1 MKGIKGS
8 GPNGRIVAKDLEGV
22 EPQAA
27 AAAAP
32 AAAAATAGAAPSATA
47 SYEDIPITSMRKTI
61 ASRLL
66 QSTQQSPSYIIQSQI
81 SVSKL
86 LKLRASLNATAEER
100 YKLSINDLL
109 IKAIAKTCVRIPE
122 VNAAWL
128 GEQGVIRQYKNVDV
142 SVAVATPTG
151 LITQLSLML
160 NLKDWLKFLTKSKIW
175 VREPRLVNYFQK
187 NSKVVPSVFPTWV

>member
-1 MKGIKGS
+1 
-8 GPNGRIVAKDLEGV
+8 
-22 EPQAA
+22 
-27 AAAAP
+27 
-32 AAAAATAGAAPSATA
+32 
-47 SYEDIPITSMRKTI
+47 MRKDNCFQIITI
-61 ASRLL
+61 
-66 QSTQQSPSYIIQSQI
+66 TQQSPSYIIQSQI

-142 SVAVATPTG
+142 SVAVATPWIDHPIVTNAESKG
-151 LITQLSLML
+151 LAEISNQVKDLGKRAKVGKLPEEFQGGTICIS
-160 NLKDWLKFLTKSKIW
+160 NLGMNHAVTAFTSIINPPQSAIPCHWYYRKESCSK
-175 VREPRLVNYFQK
+175 
-187 NSKVVPSVFPTWV
+187 

>member
-22 EPQAA
+22 EPQA

-151 LITQLSLML
+151 LITPIVT
-160 NLKDWLKFLTKSKIW
+160 NAESKRIG
-175 VREPRLVNYFQK
+175 
-187 NSKVVPSVFPTWV
+187 

>member
-22 EPQAA
+22 EPQA

-66 QSTQQSPSYIIQSQI
+66 QSPNNPHHT
-81 SVSKL
+81 L
-86 LKLRASLNATAEER
+86 F
-100 YKLSINDLL
+100 
-109 IKAIAKTCVRIPE
+109 
-122 VNAAWL
+122 
-128 GEQGVIRQYKNVDV
+128 
-142 SVAVATPTG
+142 
-151 LITQLSLML
+151 
-160 NLKDWLKFLTKSKIW
+160 NLKFPCL
-175 VREPRLVNYFQK
+175 NY
-187 NSKVVPSVFPTWV
+187 